1 MKILIVRP
9 DGIGDLVVSLPLATQ
24 IRQQIPDAQIGFLVN
39 SVAAPVLENHPD
51 VDFIKTIKLATPLK
65 ERMQAFSKDID
76 ATIFLKPF
84 KELMWP
90 AFLARTPI
98 RIATGYRL
106 RSLLVNRRIYE
117 HRSDC
122 TKHEAEYNLSLLK
135 GLGITP
141 TEFIPPQLVMT
152 ANELEAGQYYWKT
165 TDKPRI
171 IIHPGGVST
180 RHWQP
185 VHYLN
190 LALDLVEKGYS
201 VIFTGSEQERID
213 FGQETI
219 IDKTN
224 SPDMTNLMGKLSIR
238 ELMAVIATGQVVVS
252 GSTGPAHLAAALNT
266 FTVSIFDP
274 RRSSLPTRWKPLGL
288 GVLLR
293 PDVPTCEKCIGVA
306 CAYWDCLDR
315 IKVADVAT
323 RITQHIQNPKSQTKV
338 QIIDI

>member
-9 DGIGDLVVSLPLATQ
+9 DGIGDLVVSLPFATQ
-24 IRQQIPDAQIGFLVN
+24 IRQQIPDAEIGFLVHPI
-39 SVAAPVLENHPD
+39 VAPVLENHPD
-51 VDFIKTIKLATPLK
+51 VDFVKTITIFSPFK

-90 AFLARTPI
+90 AFFARTPI

-117 HRSDC
+117 HRRDC
-122 TKHEAEYNLSLLK
+122 TKHEADYNLSLLK

-141 TEFIPPQLVMT
+141 APLLPPQLVMT
-152 ANELEAGQYYWKT
+152 ANELSAGQNYWKK
-165 TDKPRI
+165 TDKARI

-190 LALDLVEKGYS
+190 LALDLVDRGYS
-201 VIFTGSEQERID
+201 VIFTGSEQERVD
-213 FGQETI
+213 FARETL

-224 SPDMTNLMGKLSIR
+224 SPDMTNLMGQLSIR
-238 ELMAVIATGQVVVS
+238 ELMAVIATGQVLIS
-252 GSTGPAHLAAALNT
+252 GSTGPAHLAAALET
-266 FTVSIFDP
+266 FTVSLYDP
-274 RRSSLPTRWKPLGL
+274 RRSSLPIRWKPLGL

-293 PDVPTCEKCIGVA
+293 PDVPTCEKCIGEA

-315 IKVADVAT
+315 IKVSDVASQ
-323 RITQHIQNPKSQTKV
+323 ITQYIQNPQHQTDL